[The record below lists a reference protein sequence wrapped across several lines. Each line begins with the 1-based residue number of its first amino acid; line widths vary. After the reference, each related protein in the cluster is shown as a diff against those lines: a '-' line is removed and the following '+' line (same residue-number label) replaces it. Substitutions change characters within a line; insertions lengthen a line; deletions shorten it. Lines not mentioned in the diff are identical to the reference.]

1 MKHLNLNKLLLEE
14 IGNALDKKVP
24 PILMRYDLILNK
36 VPSLK
41 RGVEL
46 ILTKSFRYFVKD
58 VLILS
63 PKPTTFR
70 VVLNNG
76 FTFQMIYQGKGNYLA
91 KISGKKYHLDVT
103 TGVNQA
109 SQAVSDLLA
118 MGTKPLPA
126 TENIDNVENTDS
138 SFSTSDGGGNMS
150 SGGENLPTFEPID
163 NQNDN
168 EPDIPEEEFASL
180 EKDEN

>member
-1 MKHLNLNKLLLEE
+1 MEE
-14 IGNALDKKVP
+14 IGNALEKKAP

-41 RGVEL
+41 RGIEL

-76 FTFQMIYQGKGNYLA
+76 FTFQMAYQGKGNYVA
-91 KISGKKYHLDVT
+91 KISGKKYQLDIT
-103 TGVNQA
+103 TGVTQA
-109 SQAVSDLLA
+109 SQAVSDLLS
-118 MGTKPLPA
+118 MGKKPLPA
-126 TENIDNVENTDS
+126 SESINNIDNTDS
-138 SFSTSDGGGNMS
+138 SFSTSDSGGNMG

-180 EKDEN
+180 EKDDD